1 MCAALCVNTTAHCKL
16 SMIAVIPFLII
27 LALSAASPLTTRQSS
42 YQCHNRTVTIPK
54 YCSDALNEYY
64 HLLQKLYNLTR
75 PSFPT
80 QDLPQAL
87 SETTDMLQP
96 VFSVFCT
103 DECLQ
108 LLVGCSH
115 NDTETEAIKKVI
127 LFTTC
132 AQAED
137 GTFCQVK
144 LYQANYEDILL
155 RSGYIHRLQNC
166 STSTTCSST
175 CQQSFR
181 DLKTSFGCCA
191 TNYFE
196 TPSGPYNSYYKRYLA
211 NCSVPVGT
219 TCNSASEPDGTGG
232 AAIVY
237 LNVVLV
243 IAGFLITIT
252 IA

>member
-1 MCAALCVNTTAHCKL
+1 MLFFASILLHTASL
-16 SMIAVIPFLII
+16 SMIAVIPLLVI
-27 LALSAASPLTTRQSS
+27 LALSAASPLTTRQLSS
-42 YQCHNRTVTIPK
+42 QCRNRNITIPK
-54 YCSDALNEYY
+54 HCLDAFYQRN
-64 HLLQKLYNLTR
+64 HLLQKLSNLTR
-75 PSFPT
+75 STSPT

-87 SETTDMLQP
+87 SETIDMLQP
-96 VFSVFCT
+96 AFSVLCA

-108 LLVGCSH
+108 LFVGCTQ

-144 LYQANYEDILL
+144 FDQATYENILL
-155 RSGYIHRLQNC
+155 RSGYFHRLSQNC
-166 STSTTCSST
+166 STASTCSSA

-196 TPSGPYNSYYKRYLA
+196 TQSSPLKNYYKMNLA

-219 TCNSASEPDGTGG
+219 TCNSASKAGG

-243 IAGFLITIT
+243 IAVFLVT
-252 IA
+252 IAIA

>member
-1 MCAALCVNTTAHCKL
+1 MLSFVSMLQAKL
-16 SMIAVIPFLII
+16 SMIAVIPLLVI
-27 LALSAASPLTTRQSS
+27 LALSAASPLTTRQLT
-42 YQCHNRTVTIPK
+42 YQCRNRNITIPK
-54 YCSDALNEYY
+54 HCLDAFYQRN

-75 PSFPT
+75 STFPT

-87 SETTDMLQP
+87 SETINMFQP
-96 VFSVFCT
+96 AFSVLCA

-108 LLVGCSH
+108 LLVGCTQ
-115 NDTETEAIKKVI
+115 NDTETEAIKKAI

-132 AQAED
+132 ARAED
-137 GTFCQVK
+137 GTICQVK
-144 LYQANYEDILL
+144 FYQANYEAILL
-155 RSGYIHRLQNC
+155 RSGYFHRLQNC
-166 STSTTCSST
+166 SRATTSTCSST

-196 TPSGPYNSYYKRYLA
+196 TPSSPHNSYYKRYLA

-219 TCNSASEPDGTGG
+219 PCNSASALAGT
-232 AAIVY
+232 AIVY
-237 LNVVLV
+237 LNVMLV
-243 IAGFLITIT
+243 IAAFLMTIT